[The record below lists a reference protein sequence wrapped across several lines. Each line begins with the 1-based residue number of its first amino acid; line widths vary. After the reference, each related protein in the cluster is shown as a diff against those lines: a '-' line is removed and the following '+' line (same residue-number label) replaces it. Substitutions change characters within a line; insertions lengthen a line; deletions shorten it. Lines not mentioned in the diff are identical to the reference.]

1 MQEKIYFDPVSTKDV
16 QNNIKNIYNVKNL
29 KGVTHIHL
37 FKKSRLPKIDSL
49 GSPLLAKKH

>member
-37 FKKSRLPKIDSL
+37 FKKSRLPKMYSL
-49 GSPLLAKKH
+49 GLPLLA